1 LFQTLGGNKVDTDIK
16 IQWITQLTGK
26 IQLILVA
33 GIIGIHNIKTPD
45 IPQSRLR

>member
-1 LFQTLGGNKVDTDIK
+1 LFQTVGGNKVDTDVK
-16 IQWITQLTGK
+16 IQWFTQLTGK

-33 GIIGIHNIKTPD
+33 GIIGIHHIKTPV